1 MRQWQMSIDFA
12 ARQLFSGDLENAPL
26 KLSDMF
32 NELVEGLMSFPLNI
46 PGTAH
51 HKCLKVTK
59 TVFAD
64 DKLWYYDITILRH

>member
-1 MRQWQMSIDFA
+1 MWQLQMSIDFA

-32 NELVEGLMSFPLNI
+32 NDLVEGLMSFPLNI

-59 TVFAD
+59 TVSAD
-64 DKLWYYDITILRH
+64 DKL